1 MRNVGLRTRKETN
14 SIFIDHTNTPSNL
27 DITKHQVEMQHR
39 KEGVLGYK
47 YHYFITLDGKVEK
60 GRADDAIGFGLGLH
74 NDEAIGIQL
83 AGSTNFTYHQVSS
96 LKNLIKT
103 LQQKYGKLI
112 IETSSKDIEQEL
124 K

>member
-1 MRNVGLRTRKETN
+1 MCASFEKRFFAGADYLCSIEDFSIEGL
-14 SIFIDHTNTPSNL
+14 
-27 DITKHQVEMQHR
+27 
-39 KEGVLGYK
+39 Y
-47 YHYFITLDGKVEK
+47 
-60 GRADDAIGFGLGLH
+60 DAIGFGLGLH